1 MTHTTSPAA
10 RVTVPRFYATGA
22 CAPPVPDRV
31 LREAHA
37 DVSVAITLAVE
48 ALRARTFGQD
58 ARAALLLGYAEAGLF
73 FAPGT
78 DARLCRAELAALRNA
93 LIGVDVD
100 AGLAGDSW
108 SSTVADYRAR
118 AGVRAE
124 AVGIQLREPH
134 PLLLE
139 WLLDRRAAPP
149 WSILHAEALVDVREH
164 LLSYG
169 IDPTDAVVLEAIA
182 ARRRA
187 GEGVP
192 EKRPQGYAVYGG
204 FLLGESGLYLHP
216 DMTSPLAEL
225 LDAST
230 PLSRTETELL
240 DRARGLD
247 LAAQAPVWVAMLVQL
262 LDGWIARIPAGV

>member
-1 MTHTTSPAA
+1 
-10 RVTVPRFYATGA
+10 
-22 CAPPVPDRV
+22 
-31 LREAHA
+31 
-37 DVSVAITLAVE
+37 
-48 ALRARTFGQD
+48 
-58 ARAALLLGYAEAGLF
+58 
-73 FAPGT
+73 
-78 DARLCRAELAALRNA
+78 
-93 LIGVDVD
+93 
-100 AGLAGDSW
+100 
-108 SSTVADYRAR
+108 
-118 AGVRAE
+118 
-124 AVGIQLREPH
+124 
-134 PLLLE
+134 
-139 WLLDRRAAPP
+139 
-149 WSILHAEALVDVREH
+149 
-164 LLSYG
+164 SYG